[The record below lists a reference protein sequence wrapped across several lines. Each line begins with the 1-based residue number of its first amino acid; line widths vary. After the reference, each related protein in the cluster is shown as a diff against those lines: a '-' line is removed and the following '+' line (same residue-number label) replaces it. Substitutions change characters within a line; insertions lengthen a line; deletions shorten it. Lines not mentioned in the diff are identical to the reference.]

1 MKSTLLSTDHHRPAP
16 NMDYH
21 HNDHHVRRNMD
32 LHGNVNPHNSVDHE
46 EVYDPG
52 MPSRYN
58 PRLPG
63 THPSDVIMKNEE
75 DHGGIQQIMLP
86 EFHHEEVP
94 TEFRSEHRFA
104 IYMQYQLAHWQF
116 VYIRQ

>member
-1 MKSTLLSTDHHRPAP
+1 MDYRHNNHNIHTNMDHH
-16 NMDYH
+16 
-21 HNDHHVRRNMD
+21 
-32 LHGNVNPHNSVDHE
+32 GNANPRESVDHD

-63 THPSDVIMKNEE
+63 SHPSDVIMKNEE
-75 DHGGIQQIMLP
+75 DRVRIQQIMLP

-94 TEFRSEHRFA
+94 TEFRSEHRFVKN
-104 IYMQYQLAHWQF
+104 ISLWFQ
-116 VYIRQ
+116 